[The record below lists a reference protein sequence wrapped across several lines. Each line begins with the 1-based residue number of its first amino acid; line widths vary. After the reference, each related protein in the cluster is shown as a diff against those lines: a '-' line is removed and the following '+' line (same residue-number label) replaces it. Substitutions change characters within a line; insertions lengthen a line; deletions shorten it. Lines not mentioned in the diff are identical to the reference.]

1 MLINTDV
8 MSRQR
13 SSPGQTSAPATK
25 RSHIGAM
32 QSNLTCTHTHTHMQ
46 MRTQDERDAWQRQ
59 LVAEQ
64 EMSKK
69 LQCQLEEAAAAL
81 AAESSHTHLQQQQQ
95 AAAQRLQDELEAK
108 EMDIRE
114 LTVQLQTLQEL
125 YETQN
130 SALSE
135 MQAANA
141 LLSDKI
147 STLEDEIASIPRM
160 DEATVNLLID
170 DDDDDDDF

>member
-1 MLINTDV
+1 MLTNTDV
-8 MSRQR
+8 MSHQR
-13 SSPGQTSAPATK
+13 SSAGETSAPATK
-25 RSHIGAM
+25 RLNIGAM
-32 QSNLTCTHTHTHMQ
+32 QTNLTCTRTHAHVQ

-95 AAAQRLQDELEAK
+95 AAAQGLQDELEAK
-108 EMDIRE
+108 EKDIRE

-135 MQAANA
+135 MQAGNA
-141 LLSDKI
+141 ILSDKI

-170 DDDDDDDF
+170 DDDDDV

>member
-1 MLINTDV
+1 
-8 MSRQR
+8 
-13 SSPGQTSAPATK
+13 
-25 RSHIGAM
+25 
-32 QSNLTCTHTHTHMQ
+32 
-46 MRTQDERDAWQRQ
+46 
-59 LVAEQ
+59 
-64 EMSKK
+64 MSKK

-95 AAAQRLQDELEAK
+95 AAAQGLQDELEAK
-108 EMDIRE
+108 EKDIRE

-125 YETQN
+125 YETQT

-135 MQAANA
+135 MQAGNA
-141 LLSDKI
+141 ILSDKI

-170 DDDDDDDF
+170 DDDDDV

>member
-1 MLINTDV
+1 
-8 MSRQR
+8 
-13 SSPGQTSAPATK
+13 
-25 RSHIGAM
+25 M
-32 QSNLTCTHTHTHMQ
+32 QSNLTCTRTHTHVQ

-64 EMSKK
+64 ETSKK

-81 AAESSHTHLQQQQQ
+81 AEESSHTHLQQQQQ

-108 EMDIRE
+108 EKDIRE

-141 LLSDKI
+141 ILSDKI

-160 DEATVNLLID
+160 DEATVNLLVVAVSWNLFARLYVIAM
-170 DDDDDDDF
+170 

>member
-8 MSRQR
+8 MSHQR
-13 SSPGQTSAPATK
+13 SSPGETSAPATK
-25 RSHIGAM
+25 RLNIGAM

-81 AAESSHTHLQQQQQ
+81 AAESSHTHLQQQQ